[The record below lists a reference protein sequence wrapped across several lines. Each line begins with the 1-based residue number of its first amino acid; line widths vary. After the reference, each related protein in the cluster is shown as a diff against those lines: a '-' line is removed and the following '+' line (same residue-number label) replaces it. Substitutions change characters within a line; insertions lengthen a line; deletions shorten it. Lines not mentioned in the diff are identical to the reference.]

1 MNLAALAA
9 AALAG
14 FSSPVEEPRA
24 PTVRCED
31 RSEGAFPPFA
41 SGRNL
46 VVGPLALAGAGALTP
61 EETVREFGGNKFPA
75 LVLNRHRVT
84 VQVVSGG
91 ARLTHGPRP
100 DGPMTLEEGDRT
112 MTFVACRR
120 RLGSRA
126 GRRRVTFWSGFVLT
140 PGPQCVTLRVWVDR
154 SRLPRRAAIPLG
166 RECPA

>member
-31 RSEGAFPPFA
+31 RSEGA
-41 SGRNL
+41 
-46 VVGPLALAGAGALTP
+46 
-61 EETVREFGGNKFPA
+61 FPA

-140 PGPQCVTLRVWVDR
+140 PEPQCVPLRVWVDR